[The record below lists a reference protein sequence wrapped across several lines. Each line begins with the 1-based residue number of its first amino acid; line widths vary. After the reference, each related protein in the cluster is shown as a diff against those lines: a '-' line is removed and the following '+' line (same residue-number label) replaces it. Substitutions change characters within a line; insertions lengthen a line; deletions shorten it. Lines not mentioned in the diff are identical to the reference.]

1 MLSKISVTILAK
13 NAQKTLFECLKSV
26 ERFDEV
32 ILLDNKSS
40 DDTLKIAREFGN
52 VKVYQSEFI
61 GFGALKNLAI
71 SYAKND
77 WILSLDSDEVLE
89 EGLIEE
95 LENISLIEGEFYSI
109 LRKNYYQGEWIKGCG
124 WHPDWVK
131 RIFNKNAIRFDDAL
145 VHEGL
150 KIPKEYKEV
159 RLKGCIK
166 HYSFE
171 NVAHLVDKMQRYS
184 SLWAE
189 QNTHRTTSILD
200 INLRTF
206 WTFIRNYLLKRG
218 FLYGY
223 KGFVISVCNALGVF
237 FKYMKLYENS
247 RQIPSVSLI
256 VTTYNQKERLGLV
269 LSSILGQKV
278 RPLEVLVADDGSK
291 EDTRELIESFAKS
304 FPIPLRHIWQED
316 CGYRLA
322 RSRNQAITKA
332 REEYIIIIDGDM
344 ILSPM
349 FISDHLSFARKKSFN
364 QGGRIL
370 LNESETQE
378 ILQSENYQKAMS
390 KKTFKNTRIPLLS
403 RLIFRFST
411 LSKKAIKTD
420 KFLPVRGCN
429 MAFYKQD
436 ALKINGFNESFVG
449 WGREDS
455 EFVVRFL
462 NNGGVMRKIKF
473 SALAYH
479 LHHPENTRDMLEENH
494 KIYLESIEEK
504 KTWCERGL
512 EQSK

>member
-26 ERFDEV
+26 EQFDEV
-32 ILLDNKSS
+32 ILLDNQSS
-40 DDTLKIAREFGN
+40 DDTLKIAREFSN
-52 VKVYQSEFI
+52 VKIYQSEFI

-71 SYAKND
+71 SYARND

-89 EGLIEE
+89 SE
-95 LENISLIEGEFYSI
+95 LLNQIASMQFKEGEYYSF
-109 LRKNYYQGEWIKGCG
+109 LRKNYYRGEWIKGCG

-131 RIFNKNAIRFDDAL
+131 RIFDKRVIRFDDAL

-150 KIPKEYKEV
+150 KIPKDYKEV

-184 SLWAE
+184 TLWAE

-206 WTFIRNYLLKRG
+206 WTFIRNYLFKRG

-223 KGFVISVCNALGVF
+223 RGFVISVCNALGVF
-237 FKYMKLYENS
+237 FKYMKLYENA
-247 RQIPSVSLI
+247 RQTPSVSLI

-269 LSSILGQKV
+269 LDSILGQKV
-278 RPLEVLVADDGSK
+278 MPLEVLVADDGSK
-291 EDTRELIESFAKS
+291 EDTKELIESYQAR

-322 RSRNQAITKA
+322 RSRNQAIAKA
-332 REEYIIIIDGDM
+332 KGEYIIIVDGDM
-344 ILSPM
+344 ILSSM
-349 FISDHLSFARKKSFN
+349 FVLDHLSFARKKSFN
-364 QGGRIL
+364 QGGRVL
-370 LNESETQE
+370 LNESETQK
-378 ILQSENYQKAMS
+378 ILQES
-390 KKTFKNTRIPLLS
+390 KYKEALGKKSFKNTRIPWLS
-403 RLIFRFST
+403 KMIFRFST
-411 LSKKAIKTD
+411 LKKDAICTD
-420 KFLPVRGCN
+420 SFLPVRGCN
-429 MAFYKQD
+429 MAFYKED
-436 ALKINGFNESFVG
+436 AKRINGFNQDFIG

-462 NNGGVMRKIKF
+462 NSGGVMRKVKF
-473 SALAYH
+473 SAIAYH
-479 LHHPENTRDMLEENH
+479 LHHRENTREMLEENH
-494 KIYLESIEEK
+494 KIYLQSIREQ
-504 KTWCERGL
+504 KTWCENGL